1 MCNGEEG
8 KYVKISMEIEIRPDQ
23 PDQNHVRY
31 TEKALQEMAESAAG
45 QPIVFKDGGNSFFG
59 EQVIGKVDS
68 ASYDG
73 KSFKIN
79 GIMFGGGTNENILLF
94 DGEEGNI
101 VVSSAKVFSV
111 GFSLPYEYQEERDE
125 PINTIQKRNNLN
137 VVFRCGDPGPGG
149 AYHKYLI
156 IGKYNGRTI
165 AEIHF
170 QKGPRGNPLSK
181 TGLLDVDLLEI
192 VRDRLSC
199 FQKGDMLTREAAIAL
214 THVEEALLW
223 LNKRTEDRAERNVL
237 GTMEK

>member
-8 KYVKISMEIEIRPDQ
+8 KHVKISMEIEIRPDQ

-45 QPIVFKDGGNSFFG
+45 QPIVFRDVGDSYFG
-59 EQVIGKVDS
+59 ERVFGKVDS

-111 GFSLPYEYQEERDE
+111 GFSLPYENQEEKDE
-125 PINTIQKRNNLN
+125 QINTIQKRNKMNL
-137 VVFRCGDPGPGG
+137 VFRRGDPGIRG

-156 IGKYNGRTI
+156 VGKNGRAIT
-165 AEIHF
+165 EIRF
-170 QKGPRGNPLSK
+170 QKGQRGNPQSE

-199 FQKGDMLTREAAIAL
+199 FQKGDMPTREATIAL